1 MPQLLLFF
9 LGMVV
14 VFFFVSVTIHYIKI
28 EKILRNTYIYT
39 EVKVKKFL
47 EGG

>member
-1 MPQLLLFF
+1 
-9 LGMVV
+9 MVV
-14 VFFFVSVTIHYIKI
+14 VFFFVNIAIHYIKV